1 MEKLLRQE
9 APRCSAAPLPGS
21 AVLDLCKPLSEIQ
34 YDVIRLVLQEENGN
48 QSRSAARLGISR
60 STLWNTL
67 KKHV

>member
-1 MEKLLRQE
+1 M
-9 APRCSAAPLPGS
+9 
-21 AVLDLCKPLSEIQ
+21 LDLRKPLSEIQ

-60 STLWNTL
+60 STLWNAL